1 MPTAHDLTILF
12 ALTSAVRLGPK
23 TMAALL
29 VHFRDPEGIWE
40 ANIDEIARVGKL
52 DSASTGRF
60 AEARMKYDEINSEL
74 DHIIDDGTNVVS
86 ILDAHYPE
94 RLRRLAD
101 PPTILYHRGNLPD
114 PEQPAIAVVGTH
126 KADNE
131 GIADAVSWGKGLVER
146 GAVVVSGLAR
156 GIDGGGH
163 TGALAA
169 DGKTY
174 AVLGSGFANIY
185 PPEHR
190 QLAEKIT
197 ENGAL
202 ISEHPPKTPLT
213 KQRLVLRNRIIV
225 GLADAVVV
233 VRVHEDTRGS
243 MEAIRRARNIAIPT
257 FLVATDTNPV
267 SQRAVAEGAVP
278 IAPEPDFDLVLNYL

>member
-1 MPTAHDLTILF
+1 MASPHDLTILY
-12 ALTSAVRLGPK
+12 ALSAEVQLGPR
-23 TMAALL
+23 AIASLL
-29 VHFRDPEGIWE
+29 LHFSDPQSVWE
-40 ANIDEIARVGKL
+40 ADIDEIVGVGQLNTDAANRLSDAR
-52 DSASTGRF
+52 R
-60 AEARMKYDEINSEL
+60 KYDEINAEL
-74 DHIIDDGTNVVS
+74 DHIIDEGTRVVS
-86 ILDAHYPE
+86 ILDDAYPP

-101 PPTILYHRGNLPD
+101 PPTVLYYRGELPD

-126 KADNE
+126 KADAE
-131 GIADAVSWGKGLVER
+131 GIADAVAWGKGLVQR
-146 GAVVVSGLAR
+146 GAAVISGLAR

-169 DGKTY
+169 DGLTY
-174 AVLGSGFANIY
+174 AVLGSGFNNIY

-190 QLAEKIT
+190 GLATKIA
-197 ENGAL
+197 EHGAI

-225 GLADAVVV
+225 GLSDAVVV

-257 FLVATDTNPV
+257 FLVATDTSPM
-267 SQRAVAEGAVP
+267 SQKAVADGAIP
-278 IAPEPDFDLVLNYL
+278 IPQVPDFDLVLNYL